1 MSPKAII
8 VAVIVVLA
16 GLFGLF
22 LALTL
27 GRGEFVYVPD
37 EAVRARER
45 GEFTLEKR
53 DRITDKTQKAELL
66 DQAIAEFKRAI
77 EIKPDFGVAYNLLG
91 KSYIDKGQLD
101 TALQYLNKALE
112 LRKDYPAALYNRGRV
127 YQLMSHS
134 KRDQTY
140 LDKAIADFLIALD
153 SELAATFKGDI
164 RKSLSDA
171 YRDKGDLPKAIEQ
184 LARYLMESPKAE
196 DAVLVERKIRGLAL
210 IQQSKNPN
218 SGIYVPN

>member
-8 VAVIVVLA
+8 VAVIVVVA

-27 GRGEFVYVPD
+27 GKGEFVYVPD

-45 GEFTLEKR
+45 GEFMLQKR
-53 DRITDKTQKAELL
+53 DSISDRTQKAELL
-66 DQAIAEFKRAI
+66 DQAIAEFKKAI
-77 EIKPDFGVAYNLLG
+77 EIKPDFNVAYNLLG
-91 KSYIDKGQLD
+91 KSYIEKGQLD

-127 YQLMSHS
+127 YQLLSHS

-153 SELAATFKGDI
+153 SKLAATFKGDI

-171 YRDKGDLPKAIEQ
+171 YRDKGNLSKAIEQ
-184 LARYLMESPKAE
+184 LAMYLIESPKAE

-218 SGIYVPN
+218 SGIYVPD

>member
-8 VAVIVVLA
+8 VAVLVVVA

-27 GRGEFVYVPD
+27 GKGDFVYVPN

-45 GEFTLEKR
+45 GEFMLQKR
-53 DRITDKTQKAELL
+53 DTITDRAQKAQLL
-66 DQAIAEFKRAI
+66 DQAIAEFKKAT
-77 EIKPDFGVAYNLLG
+77 EIKPDFDVAYNLLG
-91 KSYIDKGQLD
+91 KSYIENGQLD
-101 TALQYLNKALE
+101 TALNYLNKALE
-112 LRKDYPAALYNRGRV
+112 LRKEYPAALYNRGRV
-127 YQLMSHS
+127 YQLLSQS
-134 KRDQTY
+134 KRDPTF
-140 LDKAIADFLIALD
+140 LDKAIADFLSALESD
-153 SELAATFKGDI
+153 LAATFKGDI

-184 LARYLMESPKAE
+184 LARYLIESPKAE